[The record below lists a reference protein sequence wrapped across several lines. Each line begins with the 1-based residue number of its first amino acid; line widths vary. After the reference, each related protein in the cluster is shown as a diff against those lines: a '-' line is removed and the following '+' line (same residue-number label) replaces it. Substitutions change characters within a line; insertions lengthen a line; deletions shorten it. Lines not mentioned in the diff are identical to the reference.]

1 MSHVHSPRTD
11 EFGGHLWMKLIISF
25 PVVLLSFIF
34 LLSKRKAKS
43 VSHADTPTLQFQ
55 GNTPSTA
62 SRSSWVFSSP
72 LPGQKRP
79 PLPPQPGND
88 LYEDP
93 IVDTGGAQWGGSG
106 MIPDDGYGEEPGGI
120 YGRLSW

>member
-1 MSHVHSPRTD
+1 MQTPPR
-11 EFGGHLWMKLIISF
+11 
-25 PVVLLSFIF
+25 
-34 LLSKRKAKS
+34 
-43 VSHADTPTLQFQ
+43 LQFQ
-55 GNTPSTA
+55 GTHTLYRLPVPHGF
-62 SRSSWVFSSP
+62 SRPP

>member
-1 MSHVHSPRTD
+1 M
-11 EFGGHLWMKLIISF
+11 
-25 PVVLLSFIF
+25 
-34 LLSKRKAKS
+34 
-43 VSHADTPTLQFQ
+43 SHADTPTPPIPRDTHPLPPPVPHGF
-55 GNTPSTA
+55 
-62 SRSSWVFSSP
+62 SRPP

>member
-43 VSHADTPTLQFQ
+43 VSHADTPTPPIPRD
-55 GNTPSTA
+55 TH
-62 SRSSWVFSSP
+62 
-72 LPGQKRP
+72 
-79 PLPPQPGND
+79 PLPPPVPHGFLVPHCLARNVLHSLLNQ
-88 LYEDP
+88 E
-93 IVDTGGAQWGGSG
+93 
-106 MIPDDGYGEEPGGI
+106 MIFMRI
-120 YGRLSW
+120 LL